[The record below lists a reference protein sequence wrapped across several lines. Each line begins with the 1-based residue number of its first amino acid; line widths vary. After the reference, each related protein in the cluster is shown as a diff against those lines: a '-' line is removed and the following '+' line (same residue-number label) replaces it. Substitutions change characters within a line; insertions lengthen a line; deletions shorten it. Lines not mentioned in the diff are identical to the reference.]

1 MKIKMIIASLT
12 MAALVACGGGDSP
25 VGDADAPTEP
35 AAVVPASPGNAING
49 YIGRANDVAADLE
62 DRNASLEGLTP

>member
-35 AAVVPASPGNAING
+35 AAAVPESGGSTFSG

-62 DRNASLEGLTP
+62 DRNAGLEGLTP